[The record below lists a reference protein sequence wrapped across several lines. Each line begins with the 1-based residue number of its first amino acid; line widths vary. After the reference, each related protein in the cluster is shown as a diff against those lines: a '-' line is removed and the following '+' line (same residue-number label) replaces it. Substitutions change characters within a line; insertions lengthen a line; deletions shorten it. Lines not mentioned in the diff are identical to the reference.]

1 MINIGIVGANDISKK
16 HIIKIAEMSEFNLV
30 GFFEQDDA
38 DASSLINQ
46 FGKLTRFNSYEDL
59 IKHTEAVDI
68 LTPVGSH
75 YAYASSAL
83 RNMKHVFVKQ
93 VISENLYEA
102 RELNQLAN
110 EANVQLYVS
119 HHEKFH
125 PNYQLLKKLLVDPF
139 YIESFRFD
147 KNILNRSLE
156 NLVFDLLLN
165 ELKLVLNIVN
175 GKIRKVRATGACLHN
190 NVVDFINVRI
200 EFDNGCILNMV
211 CGNFES
217 DQQNQLRFFQKNK
230 TYSLNLD
237 SFMLSV
243 LNTTEPESDAQ
254 LLNITKNISVQDT
267 IKKELAYFAHSISG
281 NALNLRTHYDNF
293 QTLEVAHEIIQKLKI
308 NKR

>member
-1 MINIGIVGANDISKK
+1 MINIGIVGANDLSKK
-16 HIIKIAEMSEFNLV
+16 HINKLIDMKEFNVV
-30 GFFEQDDA
+30 GFFEKDDDGA
-38 DASSLINQ
+38 EHLSKSFKINRFHSFENLLNHTDAI
-46 FGKLTRFNSYEDL
+46 
-59 IKHTEAVDI
+59 DI

-75 YAYASSAL
+75 YQYASEAI
-83 RNMKHVFVKQ
+83 RNMRHVMVKQ

-102 RELNQLAN
+102 RELNQLAD
-110 EANVQLYVS
+110 EANVQLHVS

-147 KNILNRSLE
+147 ANILNYSIE
-156 NLVFDLLLN
+156 NMVFDLLLN

-175 GKIRKVRATGACLHN
+175 GNIRKVRATGACLHHN
-190 NVVDFINVRI
+190 YVDFINVRL

-211 CGNFES
+211 CGNFKSE
-217 DQQNQLRFFQKNK
+217 QKNQLRFFQKNK
-230 TYSLNLD
+230 TYALNLD
-237 SFMLSV
+237 NFKLSV
-243 LNTTEPESDAQ
+243 LNTSEPEADEQ
-254 LLNITKNISVQDT
+254 LLNNSKKNGSDDT
-267 IKKELAYFAHSISG
+267 IKKELVYFAQSISG